1 MGFADAIQRF
11 QKNTTVALD
20 RHVSLVEAIGLE
32 RLAKELAERLPERTP
47 VDRGQLKAAY
57 RFEIT
62 DNQLTV
68 GNDQFYAVAI
78 QRQGAQYDLHEIIL
92 EEAEKIVNDQG
103 FLRAVGHAAY
113 LRARV
118 T

>member
-11 QKNTTVALD
+11 QKKTTVALD
-20 RHVSLVEAIGLE
+20 RYVSLVEAIGLE
-32 RLAKELAERLPERTP
+32 RLAKELAERLPERTS

-57 RFEIT
+57 RFEST

-68 GNDQFYAVAI
+68 GNDQFYAVAVK
-78 QRQGAQYDLHEIIL
+78 RHGPPYDLEEIIVQ
-92 EEAEKIVNDQG
+92 EAESILNSPD
-103 FLRAVGHAAY
+103 FLRDVGHAAF

-118 T
+118 P